1 VFIELDIDTKRCFE
15 RLAPILV
22 SLVDMGP
29 AWFNV
34 YRVIQKVVEQN
45 FMAGGRPKWEPRKKD
60 TGEYNGPLRRS
71 KDLYRAATNP
81 VLDAKSDRGIYS
93 ARVGIKGRVHHYG
106 FQGTVTVQ
114 EHNRTIYEA
123 FGLKLAQS
131 KTFKVEG
138 FEMKMNIP
146 ARPFFGIPSGY
157 GDENRIKSAIW
168 NWVFRSESNIEE
180 FFEGGAK
187 Y

>member
-1 VFIELDIDTKRCFE
+1 VVITLDVDTKRCRKKLE
-15 RLAPILV
+15 IILG
-22 SLVDMGP
+22 SLEDMTP
-29 AWFNV
+29 VWFNV
-34 YRVIQKVVEQN
+34 YRVIQGVVEKN
-45 FMAGGRPKWEPRKKD
+45 FMAGGRPKWEPRKQDKGD
-60 TGEYNGPLRRS
+60 YNGPLLRS

-81 VLDAKSDRGIYS
+81 FLDAHPDRGIYS

-106 FQGTVTVQ
+106 FQGTVTVP

-138 FEMKMNIP
+138 HEMKMNIP

-157 GDENRIKSAIW
+157 GDENRIKAAIW
-168 NWVFRSESNIEE
+168 NWVFNRQVTVNE
-180 FFEGGAK
+180 FFADHS
-187 Y
+187 